1 MIKIA
6 LVGYGYWGPNVA
18 KNLNNNVLYDFDTI
32 CDKKKDRIEKA
43 KKIYAESVNY
53 STDFSDILNDR
64 SIEAVAL
71 AVETSAHYE
80 LAKKALEAGKHV
92 YVEKPFTSTLKEAM
106 DLKKIA
112 EQKGLIIHVD
122 HIMVYHP
129 VIKKIKELIESNDI
143 GDVLYYDCSRINL
156 GQIKN
161 DVSSMWDLS
170 VHDLSIIDYLS
181 NGEEPVAINA
191 MGEKIYSKKE
201 SITFLT
207 LKYKSFMANIT
218 SSWLSPIKE
227 RRIMIAGTKKMI
239 VYDDVDVLNKLIVY
253 DKGFDID
260 RKLSNLEY
268 NEYVVKS
275 RVGDAVIPKL
285 EQSDA
290 LYNSLEH
297 FRQCIISKKK
307 SMTGPDSAIRMLKI
321 LDEADRQLI

>member
-1 MIKIA
+1 MINIG
-6 LVGYGYWGPNVA
+6 LIGYGYWGPNVA
-18 KNLNNNVLYDFDTI
+18 RNLNNNDRFRFCYI
-32 CDKKKDRIEKA
+32 CDKKIERLKLA
-43 KKIYAESVNY
+43 KRIYASSVEY
-53 STDFSDILNDR
+53 TTEFQQVINDET
-64 SIEAVAL
+64 IDAVAL

-92 YVEKPFTSTLKEAM
+92 YVEKPFTSTLEQAQELEKLAAA
-106 DLKKIA
+106 KK
-112 EQKGLIIHVD
+112 LIVHVD

-129 VIKKIKELIESNDI
+129 VIKKIKELIDSGEI
-143 GDVLYYDCSRINL
+143 GDVMYYDCSRINL

-181 NGEEPVAINA
+181 NGQEPVAINA
-191 MGEKIYSKKE
+191 MGEKLYSAKE

-207 LKYKSFMANIT
+207 LKYKNFLANIT

-253 DKGFDID
+253 DKGFDLD
-260 RKLSNLEY
+260 NELSNIEY
-268 NEYVVKS
+268 NDYVVKT
-275 RVGDAVIPKL
+275 RIGDAVIPKL
-285 EQSDA
+285 KQEDA

-297 FRQCIISKKK
+297 FRLCMENRMQ
-307 SMTGPDSAIRMLKI
+307 SMTGPSSAIRMLKI
-321 LDEADRQLI
+321 LEEADKQLL